1 MEDQRFDALKVIR
14 FLLEQNYL
22 LTMRVEAL
30 EQHRHDDFGR
40 VFSFDGVMCRYL
52 GGPVNQGTQQAQP
65 SYSAHQDSTQS
76 AFSQPL

>member
-22 LTMRVEAL
+22 LTLRVEAL

-40 VFSFDGVMCRYL
+40 VFSFDGFMCRYL
-52 GGPVNQGTQQAQP
+52 GGPVNQGNQPAQP
-65 SYSAHQDSTQS
+65 SCSTHQDSDPS
-76 AFSQPL
+76 ASLRSI